1 MNQPPINL
9 SAEPIRLFKSD
20 FLEHF
25 THISPMVVVLL
36 WVPVVGAFLWR
47 ALTVWGD
54 RASAVSVADGI
65 VLHPGLVPSL
75 EARARSAAGTGDPET
90 DEASAE
96 AL

>member
-1 MNQPPINL
+1 VRRCRVSERSRIAGRGKPGI
-9 SAEPIRLFKSD
+9 
-20 FLEHF
+20 
-25 THISPMVVVLL
+25 VL
-36 WVPVVGAFLWR
+36 PDRNAGATR
-47 ALTVWGD
+47 GA
-54 RASAVSVADGI
+54 ASVADGI